1 MLALFRFF
9 LAFFLGVDPELAER
23 LTDPPAW
30 RNPIAQVQ
38 ALVDGGTKCGCYM
51 DRKENNNAKAQRRKE
66 VREG

>member
-9 LAFFLGVDPELAER
+9 LAFFLGVDPELAQR

-38 ALVDGGTKCGCYM
+38 ALADGRAKLNCKM
-51 DRKENNNAKAQRRKE
+51 DRKEKFNANAQRRKE
-66 VREG
+66 VRNG